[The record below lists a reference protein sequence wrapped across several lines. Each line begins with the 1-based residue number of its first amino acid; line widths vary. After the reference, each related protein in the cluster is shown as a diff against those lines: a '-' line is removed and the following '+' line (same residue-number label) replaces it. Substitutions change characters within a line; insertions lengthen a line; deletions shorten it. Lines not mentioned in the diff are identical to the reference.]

1 MRDFHRL
8 LVWEKSH
15 QLTLEIYRITETFP
29 SNEQY
34 GLVSQL
40 RRCCASIPSN
50 VAEGAGRST
59 DVEFARFIDIAAG
72 SANEVEYQILLARD
86 LKFIGAEAYE
96 ELNTGVNEVKKM
108 LAALS
113 RKLRDVK
120 PSPLNANS

>member
-15 QLTLEIYRITETFP
+15 QLTLEVYRITENFP
-29 SNEQY
+29 NSELY

-40 RRCCASIPSN
+40 RRSCMSIPSN
-50 VAEGAGRST
+50 IAEGAGRST
-59 DVEFARFIDIAAG
+59 DIEFARFVDIAAG

-86 LKFIGAEAYE
+86 LRYLSTESHDHLHFAI
-96 ELNTGVNEVKKM
+96 NEIKKM

-113 RKLRDVK
+113 RKLRDTK
-120 PSPLNANS
+120 PSLANS